1 MGLYIAALH
10 SVFFLYE
17 FVQGSK
23 VLLEKLAYGLSPVP
37 EEAFALLRTFKDDTG
52 EYRIPQN
59 RVITSS
65 LCELFAKA
73 WSPVL
78 MSRLVAVYQ
87 HITDSFFSESALHG
101 LLVHVKITAEVS
113 LPCILVELVHFQTS
127 SFRRCRMILL
137 ACQRCSD
144 TVYHP
149 SAFGRFPYESSVF
162 YLVGKIN
169 DCTAGC
175 IICTW
180 CRIKLDVMRRAETGL
195 FFNVIDPC
203 FRIYDEFRN
212 FRILRIR
219 PPFLHRVVI
228 GTDRILVLET
238 EMLCSNWL
246 EGYCLTKSISDRYSE
261 CCGEIDAVVAD
272 LE

>member
-1 MGLYIAALH
+1 
-10 SVFFLYE
+10 
-17 FVQGSK
+17 
-23 VLLEKLAYGLSPVP
+23 
-37 EEAFALLRTFKDDTG
+37 
-52 EYRIPQN
+52 
-59 RVITSS
+59 
-65 LCELFAKA
+65 
-73 WSPVL
+73 

-87 HITDSFFSESALHG
+87 HITDSFFSESAFYC

-127 SFRRCRMILL
+127 SFRRCRMILF
-137 ACQRCSD
+137 ARKRCSD

-149 SAFGRFPYESSVF
+149 SAFRRFPDESSVF

-180 CRIKLDVMRRAETGL
+180 CGIKLDVMRRAETGL

-228 GTDRILVLET
+228 GTDRILVFQT
-238 EMLCSNWL
+238 EMLGCKRL
-246 EGYCLTKSISDRYSE
+246 E
-261 CCGEIDAVVAD
+261 
-272 LE
+272 